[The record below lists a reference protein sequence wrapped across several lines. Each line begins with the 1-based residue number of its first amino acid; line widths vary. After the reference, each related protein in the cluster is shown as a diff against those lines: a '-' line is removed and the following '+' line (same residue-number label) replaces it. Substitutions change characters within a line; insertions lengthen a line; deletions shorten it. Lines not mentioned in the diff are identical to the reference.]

1 MASNG
6 ISGSDDHNAAVA
18 GQRRFALLQGAL
30 ARTPFS
36 VSDAE
41 SGMFEE
47 VRWRDPGMV
56 ASDLAGG
63 SDVRISRWTAAF
75 GEPRNERAVTPDRC
89 HIVTVALRA
98 SRLSLSANSRLL
110 FEGSMLPGTVHV
122 SKPGEELVARFV
134 PPFDF
139 LHLHIDNDFLY
150 EAGLIS
156 DEDGTG
162 SACSGEAPLFRD
174 SLVEAL
180 GRSLLDHPGDPCG
193 PHYVRSVGKAIVMR
207 AMARQQNERRCRALP
222 KWRMKRL
229 EQYLTANIDRPVSLQ
244 DMASVAGLSRMHFA
258 AQFRAATGFRPH
270 EYLLLK
276 RVEQAKAAMTET
288 TMPLVEIAFSV
299 GFNAQAHFSTVF
311 KRFTGKSPAQWKQEF
326 QSARQ
331 A

>member
-6 ISGSDDHNAAVA
+6 TSWSDHHGASATE
-18 GQRRFALLQGAL
+18 QRRIAFLQGVL

-36 VSDAE
+36 IPDTE
-41 SGMFEE
+41 SSMFEE
-47 VRWRDPGMV
+47 SRWRVPGTRT
-56 ASDLAGG
+56 SDLAGE
-63 SDVRISRWTAAF
+63 SDVRVSRWTASF
-75 GEPRNERAVTPDRC
+75 GEPRSERAVTPDRC
-89 HIVTVALRA
+89 HIVTVALKA
-98 SRLSLSANSRLL
+98 SQLSLSANSRPL
-110 FEGSMLPGTVHV
+110 FEGSMLPGTIHV
-122 SKPGEELVARFV
+122 STPGEELTARFV

-150 EAGLIS
+150 EAGLIL
-156 DEDGTG
+156 DE
-162 SACSGEAPLFRD
+162 ASGGVYGGETRLFRD

-180 GRSLLDHPGDPCG
+180 SRSLLDHAGDHCG
-193 PHYVRSVGKAIVMR
+193 PHYVRSAGKAIVMR
-207 AMARQQNERRCRALP
+207 AMARQQSERRCRALP

-229 EQYLTANIDRPVSLQ
+229 EQYLTANIDKSVSLQ
-244 DMASVAGLSRMHFA
+244 DMAGAAGLSKMHFA

-276 RVEQAKAAMTET
+276 RVEQAKTAMTET

-326 QSARQ
+326 HSARQ